1 MASRVLVADDDEDI
15 RAYLEI
21 TLQLAGFEVLLAR
34 DGVEALEVALSRH
47 PDVIVLD
54 VMMPRLDGLQ
64 ALERLRADPRT
75 GHLPVMLLTARAR
88 TDDAI
93 EGLDRGADDYVAKPF
108 DPDELVARVRAAL
121 RRAETQRTRNPL
133 SGLPGNDSIV
143 ARLSALLARDAGFAL
158 LYVDLDSFKPFNDH
172 YGFMR
177 GDDAI
182 RAVAGLLQQ
191 VRDEL
196 DDPDAFVGHVGGDDF
211 VLLVRPELAEQ
222 TAATICDRFDRLAPE
237 LYDEDDRVAGSI
249 EVADRRGVAQRY
261 GLLSLSIGVASTRV
275 RDFPHHGEMV
285 ATATEM
291 KRYAKSRLLGG
302 SAYAIDR
309 RSPDEEGEGLELE
322 VELP

>member
-1 MASRVLVADDDEDI
+1 MLVADDDEDI
-15 RAYLEI
+15 RAFLEI
-21 TLQLAGFEVLLAR
+21 TLQLAGFEVLLAS
-34 DGVEALEVALSRH
+34 DGQKAVELAHTGH
-47 PDVIVLD
+47 PDIIVLD
-54 VMMPRLDGLQ
+54 VMMPNLDGLE
-64 ALERLRADPRT
+64 ALERLRDDPRT
-75 GHLPVMLLTARAR
+75 GHLPVMLLTARTR

-93 EGLDRGADDYVAKPF
+93 EGLDRGADDYLAKPF

-133 SGLPGNDSIV
+133 SGLPGNESIV
-143 ARLSALLARDAGFAL
+143 ARLSRLLARRTSFAL

-172 YGFMR
+172 YGFVR
-177 GDDAI
+177 GDEAI
-182 RAVAGLLQQ
+182 RAVATLLEQ

-196 DDPDAFVGHVGGDDF
+196 DDPEAFVGHVGGDDF
-211 VLLVRPELAEQ
+211 VVLVRAELAEP
-222 TAATICDRFDRLAPE
+222 TATAICDRFDRLAPQ
-237 LYDEDDRVAGSI
+237 LYDQEDRAAGSI
-249 EVADRRGVAQRY
+249 EVPDRRGVAQRY
-261 GLLSLSIGVASTRV
+261 ALLSLSIGIASTQV

-309 RSPDEEGEGLELE
+309 RGSEEDEVGLELE